1 VRYDWTDWR
10 EPVLPLKCQRNRAER
25 LDCGAFTA
33 VFHLNR
39 FIIQPLGIRSK
50 RTLSAIKRLSRDA
63 FKITEK
69 S

>member
-1 VRYDWTDWR
+1 
-10 EPVLPLKCQRNRAER
+10 LKCQRNRAER